1 VKTRTLLLLAVACG
15 TTILIAGV
23 FLFVKLA
30 GQDDPVAAVPV
41 GVPATVGDVRVTV
54 ETFTESDG
62 IAGVVVSIGGVD
74 DEDAIERFSLVTPG
88 GAAVPETSPSADPAT
103 CGALTVEEQRC
114 TLAFPLPANPGTTRI
129 LVFRR
134 GEEQV
139 RWDLVTT

>member
-1 VKTRTLLLLAVACG
+1 MKTRTLLLLAVGCG
-15 TTILIAGV
+15 TAILIAGV

-30 GQDDPVAAVPV
+30 GQDDPVEAVPV
-41 GVPATVGDVRVTV
+41 GVPTTVGDVRVTV
-54 ETFTESDG
+54 ETFAES
-62 IAGVVVSIGGVD
+62 AGGVDVVVSIGGVD
-74 DEDAIERFSLVTPG
+74 DDDAVERFSLVTPG
-88 GAAVPETSPSADPAT
+88 GAVVPETSSAADPPP
-103 CGALTVEEQRC
+103 CGALTVDEQRC